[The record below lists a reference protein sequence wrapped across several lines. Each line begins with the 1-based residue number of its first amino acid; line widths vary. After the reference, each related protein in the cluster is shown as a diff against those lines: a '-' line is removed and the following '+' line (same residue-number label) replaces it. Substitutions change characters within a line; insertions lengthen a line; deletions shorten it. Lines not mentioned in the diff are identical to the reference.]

1 MEYLSAR
8 ETAEKWEIS
17 RRRVQLLCEKG
28 RIEGT
33 FKVGEV
39 WAIPVD
45 AEKPKD
51 GRINRWKKDGASTI

>member
-8 ETAEKWEIS
+8 ETAEKWAIS

-51 GRINRWKKDGASTI
+51 GRLDRWKKDGVSTI

>member
-8 ETAEKWEIS
+8 ETAEKWAIS
-17 RRRVQLLCEKG
+17 RRRVQLLCEQG

-39 WAIPVD
+39 WAIPTD
-45 AEKPKD
+45 AKKPKD
-51 GRINRWKKDGASTI
+51 GRLTRWKKDAASTD